1 MIIWLA
7 SYPKNGNTWL
17 RSLISAYYY
26 TKDGLFMGDENLKNV
41 DQFPV
46 KKYLNKFD
54 YNLNLPGDTSRF
66 WVLAQEKINEDRK
79 IRFFKTHNALV
90 KFGKNDFTNR
100 ANSLGGIYIVR
111 DPRNVLDS
119 MSRHF
124 QIDHVKALEV
134 MQDKKNFTYDFKK
147 KNDYSDYQF
156 ISSWELNYQSWKNN
170 NLLPIKFLKYE
181 DLLSE
186 TFFVFKEIVE
196 FIDKLTNNKSG
207 FNREKAKNV
216 VKTTSFENLKK
227 IEINKGFSESIISRT
242 GERKIPFFHL
252 GPKNNWKKNFNSD
265 FVKKLNNI
273 FKKNLDELDYS
284 N

>member
-26 TKDGLFMGDENLKNV
+26 TKNGIFLGDEHLNNV

-46 KKYLNKFD
+46 KKFLEKFD
-54 YNLNLPGDTSRF
+54 YDVTLPGDTARF
-66 WVLAQEKINEDRK
+66 WISAQEKINIDRK

-90 KFGKNDFTNR
+90 KLGPNDFTNPK
-100 ANSLGGIYIVR
+100 NSLGGIYIVR

-124 QIDHVKALEV
+124 QIDHDKALDV
-134 MQDKKNFTYDFKK
+134 MRDQKNFTYDFKK
-147 KNDYSDYQF
+147 EKDYSDFQF

-170 NLLPIKFLKYE
+170 NLFPIKFLKYE

-196 FIDKLTNNKSG
+196 FIDKLTNNKKG
-207 FNREKAKNV
+207 FNKEKAKNAV
-216 VKTTSFENLKK
+216 QTTSFENLKK
-227 IEINKGFSESIISRT
+227 IEINRGFSESIISRV
-242 GERKIPFFHL
+242 GEKKIPFFHL
-252 GPKNNWKKNFNSD
+252 GPQNNWKKNFDNK
-265 FVKKLNNI
+265 FNEKLGNI
-273 FKKNLDELDYS
+273 FSKNLKELGY
-284 N
+284 

>member
-17 RSLISAYYY
+17 RSLISAYYF
-26 TKDGLFMGDENLKNV
+26 TKDGLFMGDKHLKNV

-46 KKYLNKFD
+46 KKYLDDFD
-54 YNLNLPGDTSRF
+54 YDLNLPGDTARF
-66 WVLAQEKINEDRK
+66 WVSAQEKINGDRK

-90 KFGKNDFTNR
+90 KLSNNDFTNPV
-100 ANSLGGIYIVR
+100 NSLGGIYIVR

-124 QIDHVKALEV
+124 QIDHNKALEV

-156 ISSWELNYQSWKNN
+156 ISSWKLNYQSWKNN
-170 NLLPIKFLKYE
+170 KLIPIKFLRYE

-186 TFFVFKEIVE
+186 TFFVFKDIVE

-207 FNREKAKNV
+207 FSREKAKNA

-227 IEINKGFSESIISRT
+227 IEIEKGFSEAIASRIE
-242 GERKIPFFHL
+242 GKKIPFFQL
-252 GPKNNWKKNFNSD
+252 GPKNDWQKNFDSK
-265 FVKKLNNI
+265 FSKKINNI
-273 FKKNLDELDYS
+273 FKKNLDELNYND
-284 N
+284 